1 MSLPVTPNIVSASAP
16 PLIKSLP
23 PSALMVSLPPP
34 ALIVSSSLAG
44 SAIGAI
50 ENLTLTGTA
59 AINGTGNALAN
70 VITGNSGN
78 NVGAWWR
85 GQSGR
90 WWRDGYGDV
99 APRGQHDRLT
109 SNGMRRINHISGICA
124 GDGDAGNVA
133 DVEGIGR
140 ADSVGCATRGRVI
153 DRHRHR
159 ITRLA
164 LEIEHRASLEIE
176 GVADDLEGCRIRPGQ
191 RQGVAPECIVG
202 DIDVSHL
209 DVARR

>member
-1 MSLPVTPNIVSASAP
+1 VSLPVPPNIVSASAP

-78 NVGAWWR
+78 NIIAGLGGADNLDGGGGTDTATYAASSAGVNVSLMTGVGSGGDADGDTLVNFENLTGSGFNDMLG
-85 GQSGR
+85 GQSGKN
-90 WWRDGYGDV
+90 GPG
-99 APRGQHDRLT
+99 RGGGSQPHFLREGTTGVTVNLATT
-109 SNGMRRINHISGICA
+109 S
-124 GDGDAGNVA
+124 VQ
-133 DVEGIGR
+133 
-140 ADSVGCATRGRVI
+140 ATG
-153 DRHRHR
+153 
-159 ITRLA
+159 
-164 LEIEHRASLEIE
+164 
-176 GVADDLEGCRIRPGQ
+176 G
-191 RQGVAPECIVG
+191 
-202 DIDVSHL
+202 
-209 DVARR
+209 